1 MNIKHLMR
9 SLPVL
14 LVLTLIPSEEAF
26 GQNPSRRV
34 RGWEPHDFEGPEKSV
49 KFSAWPGRGGGFK
62 AGFIFRTSDYPA
74 LAGFS
79 VEEDDRSIVEGT
91 KKETTGTLR
100 ELVLKKDSDTV
111 LISLEVV
118 QTSILD
124 AHRALLNRLA
134 SVQALPRIAFMRG
147 KELGIDVGDINFVPG
162 GTTPADLPT
171 LRAIDF
177 LRNNI
182 RVYVARQGDTVFDVL
197 ALAKAIDERID
208 ALPSVKRKELEAL
221 LPVISA
227 FSPVTPTVNR
237 SASVELT
244 LTVTNPQGQTLGF
257 QFEHN
262 IGTGISRDETVNPP
276 TTTFFSDFTAGTAML
291 RAIVLTEG
299 LLHATAKTAV
309 ERSSSRS
316 CGQAMNYCVQ

>member
-1 MNIKHLMR
+1 MILRIRSDMNIKHLMR
-9 SLPVL
+9 SVPVL
-14 LVLTLIPSEEAF
+14 LVLTLLPSEETF
-26 GQNPSRRV
+26 GQNPSRQARW
-34 RGWEPHDFEGPEKSV
+34 WEQHDSEGPEKSM

-62 AGFIFRTSDYPA
+62 AGFIFKTSDYPT

-79 VEEDDRSIVEGT
+79 VEEDDRTIVEGT
-91 KKETTGTLR
+91 KKGTTGTLR

-124 AHRALLNRLA
+124 AHRALLNKLTN
-134 SVQALPRIAFMRG
+134 VQALPRIAFMPG
-147 KELGIDVGDINFVPG
+147 KKLGIDVGDINFVPG
-162 GTTPADLPT
+162 GTIPADLPT
-171 LRAIDF
+171 LREIDF

-197 ALAKAIDERID
+197 VLAKAIDERID

-227 FSPVTPTVNR
+227 FSPVMPTVNR
-237 SASVELT
+237 NASVELT
-244 LTVTNPQGQTLGF
+244 LTVTNPQGQKLEF

-262 IGTGISRDETVNPP
+262 IGTGIGRDETVNPP
-276 TTTFFSDFTAGTAML
+276 KTTFFSDFTEGTAML

-299 LLHATAKTAV
+299 LLHTTANTAV
-309 ERSSSRS
+309 E
-316 CGQAMNYCVQ
+316 VLP